1 MPEIRFNIIWPDGRE
16 QNCYSP
22 SLIVQEYFT
31 PGMDYFIADFLQRS
45 RTSLRIA
52 SDRVAQKFG
61 FPCSRA
67 LGQLASIEAGCASFA
82 HLAGAKVRFEKFDE

>member
-1 MPEIRFNIIWPDGRE
+1 MPEIRFNITWPDGAQE
-16 QNCYSP
+16 NCYSP

-31 PGMDYFIADFLQRS
+31 SG
-45 RTSLRIA
+45 TSLRIA

-67 LGQLASIEAGCASFA
+67 LGQLAAIEAACARYT
-82 HLAGAKVRFEKFDE
+82 HIPGAQVRFGNFDE